1 VSTQQEPAIPVPGT
15 KEATVAEKAEKKV
28 YRLPGPQVMW
38 WVWVVFVAAN
48 LLDLAIQGHNY
59 ESLQIAVGLLAI
71 TGLVYACTLRPR
83 VIADA
88 GGLTMINP
96 LRDYRI
102 PWPRIAEI
110 YLAESVQFKCSEGD
124 GASGK
129 TLHSWALY
137 SPRKAKLKADI
148 RGRRWERGAVRGLGT
163 IQMAR
168 RLPETT
174 GIVPNLVEIRL
185 IRRLPAHH
193 RLALKRDLRARVH
206 LRQGQRPSRL
216 PPYPLTAYA
225 LQGLGGKWLSPAW
238 HR

>member
-148 RGRRWERGAVRGLGT
+148 RGRRWERGAVSRPGSYGR
-163 IQMAR
+163 MPEEGRDAAR
-168 RLPETT
+168 RSATEFIAKEIDAKAKDAVGKGAT
-174 GIVPNLVEIRL
+174 GGRVESHWAWWSLFGIL
-185 IRRLPAHH
+185 IGWPV
-193 RLALKRDLRARVH
+193 LALVI
-206 LRQGQRPSRL
+206 
-216 PPYPLTAYA
+216 A
-225 LQGLGGKWLSPAW
+225 L
-238 HR
+238 H

>member
-1 VSTQQEPAIPVPGT
+1 MSTQQEPAIPVPGT

-102 PWPRIAEI
+102 PWPRIADI
-110 YLAESVQFKCSEGD
+110 YLGESVQFKCSEGD

-137 SPRKAKLKADI
+137 SPRKARLKADI
-148 RGRRWERGAVRGLGT
+148 RGRRWERGAPSRPGGYGRMPEEGRDASRRTATEFMAKEIDAKAKDAVGRGASGGRVEGHWAWWSLF
-163 IQMAR
+163 
-168 RLPETT
+168 
-174 GIVPNLVEIRL
+174 GIL
-185 IRRLPAHH
+185 IGWPV
-193 RLALKRDLRARVH
+193 LALIV
-206 LRQGQRPSRL
+206 
-216 PPYPLTAYA
+216 A
-225 LQGLGGKWLSPAW
+225 L
-238 HR
+238 H

>member
-1 VSTQQEPAIPVPGT
+1 VSTQEKPAVPGPGT
-15 KEATVAEKAEKKV
+15 KEATVAEKKV
-28 YRLPGPQVMW
+28 YRLPGPQVVW
-38 WVWVVFVAAN
+38 WVWVVFVAGN
-48 LLDLAIQGHNY
+48 LLDLAIQGHDY

-88 GGLTMINP
+88 DGLTMINP

-137 SPRKAKLKADI
+137 SPRKAKMKADI
-148 RGRRWERGAVRGLGT
+148 RGRRWERGAVSRPGGYGR
-163 IQMAR
+163 MPDEGRDAAR
-168 RLPETT
+168 RSATEFMAKEIDAKAKDAVGRGAT
-174 GIVPNLVEIRL
+174 GGRVEGHWAWWSLFGIL
-185 IRRLPAHH
+185 IGWPV
-193 RLALKRDLRARVH
+193 LALII
-206 LRQGQRPSRL
+206 
-216 PPYPLTAYA
+216 A
-225 LQGLGGKWLSPAW
+225 L
-238 HR
+238 H

>member
-1 VSTQQEPAIPVPGT
+1 M
-15 KEATVAEKAEKKV
+15 AEKKV
-28 YRLPGPQVMW
+28 YRLSGPQVMW
-38 WVWVVFVAAN
+38 WVWVVFVAGN

-110 YLAESVQFKCSEGD
+110 YMAESVQFKCSEGD

-137 SPRKAKLKADI
+137 SPRKARLKADI
-148 RGRRWERGAVRGLGT
+148 RGRRWERGAASRPGGYGR
-163 IQMAR
+163 MPEEGRDAAR
-168 RLPETT
+168 RTATEFIAKEIDAKAKEAVGKGASGGRVEGHWAWWSLF
-174 GIVPNLVEIRL
+174 GIL
-185 IRRLPAHH
+185 IGWPV
-193 RLALKRDLRARVH
+193 LALIV
-206 LRQGQRPSRL
+206 
-216 PPYPLTAYA
+216 A
-225 LQGLGGKWLSPAW
+225 L
-238 HR
+238 H

>member
-1 VSTQQEPAIPVPGT
+1 
-15 KEATVAEKAEKKV
+15 VAEKAEKADKKV

-38 WVWVVFVAAN
+38 WVWLVFLAAN
-48 LLDLAIQGHNY
+48 LLDLAIQGHDY
-59 ESLQIAVGLLAI
+59 ESLEIAVGLLAI

-102 PWPRIAEI
+102 PWPRIADI

-137 SPRKAKLKADI
+137 SPRKAKLKSEI
-148 RGRRWERGAVRGLGT
+148 RGRRWERGAPSRSAGYGRAPEEGHDV
-163 IQMAR
+163 AR
-168 RLPETT
+168 RSATEFMAKELDARAKEAVEKGAT
-174 GIVPNLVEIRL
+174 GGRVESHWAWWTLAGILVGWL
-185 IRRLPAHH
+185 V
-193 RLALKRDLRARVH
+193 LALLV
-206 LRQGQRPSRL
+206 
-216 PPYPLTAYA
+216 A
-225 LQGLGGKWLSPAW
+225 L
-238 HR
+238 H

>member
-1 VSTQQEPAIPVPGT
+1 VSTQQEPAVPGPGT
-15 KEATVAEKAEKKV
+15 KEATVAEKKV
-28 YRLPGPQVMW
+28 YRLPGPQVVW
-38 WVWVVFVAAN
+38 WVWVVFVAGN
-48 LLDLAIQGHNY
+48 LLDLAIQGHDY

-83 VIADA
+83 VIADD

-137 SPRKAKLKADI
+137 SPRKSRLKADI
-148 RGRRWERGAVRGLGT
+148 RGRRWERGAASRPGGYGR
-163 IQMAR
+163 MPEEGRDAAR
-168 RLPETT
+168 RTATEFIAKEIDAKAKDAVGRGAT
-174 GIVPNLVEIRL
+174 GGRVEGHWAWWSLFGILIGWLV
-185 IRRLPAHH
+185 
-193 RLALKRDLRARVH
+193 LALII
-206 LRQGQRPSRL
+206 
-216 PPYPLTAYA
+216 A
-225 LQGLGGKWLSPAW
+225 L
-238 HR
+238 H